1 MKNIKEYLGS
11 EDEDIKLYHKNGEIA
26 LHYSQLETGWWIE
39 GTYDEKGRVLTS
51 KDSVG
56 YWNRFTR
63 DQDGNELTFENSKG
77 NKRGFDVEEMTMEEV
92 CEALGKIIKI
102 TK

>member
-1 MKNIKEYLGS
+1 
-11 EDEDIKLYHKNGEIA
+11 

-39 GTYDEKGRVLTS
+39 GTYDEKGWVLTS
-51 KDSVG
+51 KDSGG

-63 DQDGNELTFENSKG
+63 AEDGEELTYENSWGKR
-77 NKRGFDVEEMTMEEV
+77 RGFDIEEMTMEEV
-92 CEALGKIIKI
+92 CKALGKTIKI